1 METDSKVH
9 ELLSKVKSSNDPN
22 YTLYHHLQKLY
33 QVKLELNNDEKFL
46 DLFEDISLR
55 IRKEGQYM
63 LEESIDKNIFFYLEE
78 YCKNINK
85 KKSLISPLMKTDTEQ
100 PEPFGPVGSVP
111 EYYNIFQTL
120 EWVGI
125 SIGSKESYLL
135 TNSLRNFI
143 AKKGLKGLRFWGKI
157 YGSKKDYFIAELP
170 EAEGTV
176 VYLFQPVEKAR
187 ILTWNQEEL
196 ELIKMCIMS
205 RAILQLTGSNLVM

>member
-1 METDSKVH
+1 
-9 ELLSKVKSSNDPN
+9 
-22 YTLYHHLQKLY
+22 
-33 QVKLELNNDEKFL
+33 
-46 DLFEDISLR
+46 
-55 IRKEGQYM
+55 
-63 LEESIDKNIFFYLEE
+63 
-78 YCKNINK
+78 
-85 KKSLISPLMKTDTEQ
+85 MKTDTEQ

-176 VYLFQPVEKAR
+176 VY
-187 ILTWNQEEL
+187 
-196 ELIKMCIMS
+196 
-205 RAILQLTGSNLVM
+205 